1 MQITR
6 IVSES
11 WLAAAREGI
20 LNKAAAALQLADLET
35 HGRYRFWGKVEGSSK
50 VCTDANYYY
59 FVRISFNFHPT
70 RILEYMKNYLFT
82 LCLETFFFSF
92 LENIFL
98 SSNETRNFWNRFG
111 EKKKKE
117 RKNAVYGSMMD
128 GI

>member
-1 MQITR
+1 MLCKLLLLCANFFQFP
-6 IVSES
+6 SHENF
-11 WLAAAREGI
+11 GI
-20 LNKAAAALQLADLET
+20 YKKL
-35 HGRYRFWGKVEGSSK
+35 
-50 VCTDANYYY
+50 
-59 FVRISFNFHPT
+59 FVYSLSRN
-70 RILEYMKNYLFT
+70 
-82 LCLETFFFSF
+82 FFFSSF

>member
-1 MQITR
+1 MG
-6 IVSES
+6 EGG
-11 WLAAAREGI
+11 RE
-20 LNKAAAALQLADLET
+20 
-35 HGRYRFWGKVEGSSK
+35 FEG
-50 VCTDANYYY
+50 CYANYYY
-59 FVRISFNFHPT
+59 FVRISFNFHLT
-70 RILEYMKNYLFT
+70 RILEYIKIICLLFVSK
-82 LCLETFFFSF
+82 LFFF

>member
-1 MQITR
+1 MLCKLLLCANFFQFP
-6 IVSES
+6 SHENF
-11 WLAAAREGI
+11 GI
-20 LNKAAAALQLADLET
+20 
-35 HGRYRFWGKVEGSSK
+35 Y
-50 VCTDANYYY
+50 
-59 FVRISFNFHPT
+59 
-70 RILEYMKNYLFT
+70 KNYLFT